1 MAGGRVA
8 IVVGGGLVV
17 VVVLGGTVVG
27 GVLIG
32 KVVDVVGGDCVVVVV
47 VGFRCMGSVDVVVG
61 GFRCDVVDVVV
72 RSVVVVVVGPDACRC
87 VPGRD
92 DDGPVPPGADVCLFG
107 WGWET
112 VDAPT
117 VFTGRRF
124 EAPSAAVFD
133 WCDPVE
139 AVASAN
145 RSGDPELMTGTP
157 APVVRLGI
165 SGRVAPT

>member
-1 MAGGRVA
+1 M
-8 IVVGGGLVV
+8 VVGGRLVV

-32 KVVDVVGGDCVVVVV
+32 AVVDVVGGGCVVVVV
-47 VGFRCMGSVDVVVG
+47 GGFRCVGTVVVVVG

-72 RSVVVVVVGPDACRC
+72 RIVVVVVVGPGARRC
-87 VPGRD
+87 VPGWA
-92 DDGPVPPGADVCLFG
+92 DDGPVPPGSDVCLFG

-117 VFTGRRF
+117 VFTGWRL
-124 EAPSAAVFD
+124 EEPSAAVFD

-139 AVASAN
+139 LVASAN
-145 RSGDPELMTGTP
+145 RSAVPEPMTGTP
-157 APVVRLGI
+157 APVVRFGI